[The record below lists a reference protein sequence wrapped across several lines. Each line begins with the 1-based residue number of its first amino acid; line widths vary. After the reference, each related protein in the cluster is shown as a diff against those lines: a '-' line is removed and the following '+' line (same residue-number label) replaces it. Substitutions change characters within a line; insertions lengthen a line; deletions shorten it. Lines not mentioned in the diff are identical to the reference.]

1 MKDLLI
7 DYSNNHEDISQPL
20 IFWPSVMILLL
31 SVVGIMWSLETPF
44 AFSDVSPIL
53 NWGILFLMVMTV
65 YCFLISFV
73 LAIGL
78 IPFFTST
85 IMLFLWL
92 ENLGYSIMYISIYG
106 ITFSLYGIYRGRR
119 IQNNLRSVIEDLQNH
134 KSPLQK
140 TAKNLVV
147 YDGNLNAKVMLI
159 GEAPGRDEDEQG
171 IPFVGR
177 AGQLLNKM
185 LLAINLQREDV
196 YITNVVNWRPAENRT
211 PNDDEILEFLP
222 FLQRQIDI
230 IKPRFI
236 FLLGGVAAKAI
247 LSTPLALGKL
257 RGKWHEYKS
266 LNLEEGIPTIA
277 SYHPAFL
284 LRSPQYKKH
293 SWEDLQM
300 LQEKLKNES

>member
-1 MKDLLI
+1 MNQSNKKNLEFIVNSGVNYFLQDSPRNWFENEKKSELSNPNINTGDKKMKIDDVIKDLK
-7 DYSNNHEDISQPL
+7 D
-20 IFWPSVMILLL
+20 
-31 SVVGIMWSLETPF
+31 
-44 AFSDVSPIL
+44 
-53 NWGILFLMVMTV
+53 
-65 YCFLISFV
+65 
-73 LAIGL
+73 
-78 IPFFTST
+78 
-85 IMLFLWL
+85 
-92 ENLGYSIMYISIYG
+92 
-106 ITFSLYGIYRGRR
+106 
-119 IQNNLRSVIEDLQNH
+119 H
-134 KSPLQK
+134 KSNLQK

-147 YDGNLNAKVMLI
+147 YAGNLNAQVMLI
-159 GEAPGRDEDEQG
+159 GEAPGRDEDQQG

-196 YITNVVNWRPAENRT
+196 YITNVVNWRPPDNRT
-211 PNDDEILEFLP
+211 PNDEEILEFLP

-230 IKPRFI
+230 IKPKFI

-266 LNLEEGIPTIA
+266 LNLDESIPTIA

-300 LQEKLKNES
+300 LQEKLKNVS

>member
-1 MKDLLI
+1 MNQSNKKNLEFIVNSGVNYFLQDSPRNWFENEKKSELADPNINAGDKKKKIDDVIKDI
-7 DYSNNHEDISQPL
+7 KD
-20 IFWPSVMILLL
+20 
-31 SVVGIMWSLETPF
+31 
-44 AFSDVSPIL
+44 
-53 NWGILFLMVMTV
+53 
-65 YCFLISFV
+65 
-73 LAIGL
+73 
-78 IPFFTST
+78 
-85 IMLFLWL
+85 
-92 ENLGYSIMYISIYG
+92 
-106 ITFSLYGIYRGRR
+106 
-119 IQNNLRSVIEDLQNH
+119 H
-134 KSPLQK
+134 KSNLQK

-159 GEAPGRDEDEQG
+159 GEAPGRDEDQEG

-185 LLAINLQREDV
+185 LLAIKLQREDV
-196 YITNVVNWRPAENRT
+196 YITNVVNWRPPDNRT
-211 PNDDEILEFLP
+211 PTDDEILEYLP

-230 IKPRFI
+230 VQPKFI

-266 LNLEEGIPTIA
+266 LNLEQGIPTIA

-284 LRSPQYKKH
+284 LRSPKYKKH

>member
-1 MKDLLI
+1 MNQSNKKNLEFIVNSGVNYFLQDSPRNWFENEKKSELSNPNINTRDKKMKIDEVIKDLK
-7 DYSNNHEDISQPL
+7 DHNSNL
-20 IFWPSVMILLL
+20 
-31 SVVGIMWSLETPF
+31 
-44 AFSDVSPIL
+44 
-53 NWGILFLMVMTV
+53 
-65 YCFLISFV
+65 
-73 LAIGL
+73 
-78 IPFFTST
+78 
-85 IMLFLWL
+85 
-92 ENLGYSIMYISIYG
+92 
-106 ITFSLYGIYRGRR
+106 
-119 IQNNLRSVIEDLQNH
+119 
-134 KSPLQK
+134 KK

-147 YDGNLNAKVMLI
+147 YDGSLNAKVMLI

-196 YITNVVNWRPAENRT
+196 YITNVVNWRPPDNRT
-211 PNDDEILEFLP
+211 PNDEEILEFLP

-230 IKPRFI
+230 IKPKFI

-257 RGKWHEYKS
+257 RGKWHDYKS
-266 LNLEEGIPTIA
+266 LNLDESIPTIA

-300 LQEKLKNES
+300 LQEKLKNVS

>member
-1 MKDLLI
+1 MNQSNKKNLEFIINSGVNYFLQDSPRNWFENEKKSQQSGFNKDTGDKKTQI
-7 DYSNNHEDISQPL
+7 DE
-20 IFWPSVMILLL
+20 
-31 SVVGIMWSLETPF
+31 
-44 AFSDVSPIL
+44 
-53 NWGILFLMVMTV
+53 
-65 YCFLISFV
+65 
-73 LAIGL
+73 
-78 IPFFTST
+78 
-85 IMLFLWL
+85 
-92 ENLGYSIMYISIYG
+92 
-106 ITFSLYGIYRGRR
+106 
-119 IQNNLRSVIEDLQNH
+119 VIKDLQNH
-134 KSPLQK
+134 KSSLQK
-140 TAKNLVV
+140 MATKLVV

-159 GEAPGRDEDEQG
+159 GEAPGRDEDQQG

-185 LLAINLQREDV
+185 LLAINLKREDV
-196 YITNVVNWRPAENRT
+196 YITNVVNWRPPDNRT
-211 PNDDEILEFLP
+211 PNDNEILEYLP

-230 IKPRFI
+230 IKPKFI

-266 LNLEEGIPTIA
+266 LNLEKGIPTIA

-300 LQEKLKNES
+300 LQEKIDK

>member
-1 MKDLLI
+1 MNQSNKKNLEFIVNSGVNYFLQDSPRNWFENEKKSELSNPIINAGDKKTKI
-7 DYSNNHEDISQPL
+7 DE
-20 IFWPSVMILLL
+20 
-31 SVVGIMWSLETPF
+31 
-44 AFSDVSPIL
+44 
-53 NWGILFLMVMTV
+53 
-65 YCFLISFV
+65 
-73 LAIGL
+73 
-78 IPFFTST
+78 
-85 IMLFLWL
+85 
-92 ENLGYSIMYISIYG
+92 
-106 ITFSLYGIYRGRR
+106 
-119 IQNNLRSVIEDLQNH
+119 VIEDLKVHNSNL
-134 KSPLQK
+134 KK

-147 YDGNLNAKVMLI
+147 YDGNLNTKVMLI

-196 YITNVVNWRPAENRT
+196 YITNVVNWRPPDNRT
-211 PNDDEILEFLP
+211 PNDEEILEFLP

-230 IKPRFI
+230 IKPKFI

-247 LSTPLALGKL
+247 LSTPLSLGKL
-257 RGKWHEYKS
+257 RGKWHDYKS
-266 LNLEEGIPTIA
+266 LNLDESIPTIA

-300 LQEKLKNES
+300 LQEKLKNVS

>member
-1 MKDLLI
+1 MNQSNKKNLEFIINSGINYFLQGSPRNWFENEKKLEHSDFNKNNGDKKTQIYEVIKDLK
-7 DYSNNHEDISQPL
+7 
-20 IFWPSVMILLL
+20 
-31 SVVGIMWSLETPF
+31 
-44 AFSDVSPIL
+44 
-53 NWGILFLMVMTV
+53 
-65 YCFLISFV
+65 
-73 LAIGL
+73 
-78 IPFFTST
+78 
-85 IMLFLWL
+85 
-92 ENLGYSIMYISIYG
+92 
-106 ITFSLYGIYRGRR
+106 
-119 IQNNLRSVIEDLQNH
+119 NH
-134 KSPLQK
+134 KSSLKK
-140 TAKNLVV
+140 TATKLVV

-159 GEAPGRDEDEQG
+159 GEAPGRDEDQQG

-185 LLAINLQREDV
+185 LLAINIQREDV
-196 YITNVVNWRPAENRT
+196 YITNVVNWRPPDNRT
-211 PNDDEILEFLP
+211 PNDNEILEFLP

-230 IKPRFI
+230 IKPKFI

-300 LQEKLKNES
+300 LQEKLKK

>member
-1 MKDLLI
+1 MKYKALLYKELLQWYYNNGVVNSFTILESKVGKISEELNTSSLDIQDDSLPFKLEEEKSFDDLKAVRTLEELKKLI
-7 DYSNNHEDISQPL
+7 
-20 IFWPSVMILLL
+20 
-31 SVVGIMWSLETPF
+31 
-44 AFSDVSPIL
+44 IL
-53 NWGILFLMVMTV
+53 N
-65 YCFLISFV
+65 C
-73 LAIGL
+73 
-78 IPFFTST
+78 
-85 IMLFLWL
+85 
-92 ENLGYSIMYISIYG
+92 
-106 ITFSLYGIYRGRR
+106 
-119 IQNNLRSVIEDLQNH
+119 DC
-134 KSPLQK
+134 PLKK

-159 GEAPGRDEDEQG
+159 GEAPGKDEDQQG

-196 YITNVVNWRPAENRT
+196 YITNVVNWRPPDNST
-211 PNDDEILEFLP
+211 PNDEEILEFLP

-230 IKPRFI
+230 VKPKFI

-266 LNLEEGIPTIA
+266 LNLDESIPTIA

-300 LQEKLKNES
+300 LQKKLKNVS

>member
-1 MKDLLI
+1 MNQSNKKNLEFIVNSGVNYFLQDSPRNWFENKKKSELSNPNINTGDKKMKIDDVIKDLK
-7 DYSNNHEDISQPL
+7 DHNSN
-20 IFWPSVMILLL
+20 
-31 SVVGIMWSLETPF
+31 
-44 AFSDVSPIL
+44 
-53 NWGILFLMVMTV
+53 
-65 YCFLISFV
+65 
-73 LAIGL
+73 
-78 IPFFTST
+78 
-85 IMLFLWL
+85 
-92 ENLGYSIMYISIYG
+92 
-106 ITFSLYGIYRGRR
+106 
-119 IQNNLRSVIEDLQNH
+119 
-134 KSPLQK
+134 LQK

-159 GEAPGRDEDEQG
+159 GEAPGRDEDQQG

-196 YITNVVNWRPAENRT
+196 YITNVVNWRPPDNRT
-211 PNDDEILEFLP
+211 PNDEEILEFLP

-230 IKPRFI
+230 IKPKFI

-266 LNLEEGIPTIA
+266 LNLDESIPTIA

-284 LRSPQYKKH
+284 PVSYTHLTLPTIYSV
-293 SWEDLQM
+293 
-300 LQEKLKNES
+300 

>member
-1 MKDLLI
+1 MNQSNKKNLEFIVNSGVNYFLQDSPRNWFENEKKSELSNPNINNGDKKKKIDDVIKDLK
-7 DYSNNHEDISQPL
+7 D
-20 IFWPSVMILLL
+20 
-31 SVVGIMWSLETPF
+31 
-44 AFSDVSPIL
+44 
-53 NWGILFLMVMTV
+53 
-65 YCFLISFV
+65 
-73 LAIGL
+73 
-78 IPFFTST
+78 
-85 IMLFLWL
+85 
-92 ENLGYSIMYISIYG
+92 
-106 ITFSLYGIYRGRR
+106 
-119 IQNNLRSVIEDLQNH
+119 H
-134 KSPLQK
+134 KSNLQK

-147 YDGNLNAKVMLI
+147 YYGNLNAKVMLI
-159 GEAPGRDEDEQG
+159 GEAPGRDEDQKG

-196 YITNVVNWRPAENRT
+196 YITNVVNWRPPDNRT
-211 PNDDEILEFLP
+211 PNDEEILEFLP

-230 IKPRFI
+230 IKPKFI

-266 LNLEEGIPTIA
+266 LNLDESIPTIA

-300 LQEKLKNES
+300 LQEKLKNVS

>member
-1 MKDLLI
+1 MNQSNKKNLEFIINSGVNYFLQDSPRNWFENEKKLEQSDFNKNSGDKKTQI
-7 DYSNNHEDISQPL
+7 DE
-20 IFWPSVMILLL
+20 
-31 SVVGIMWSLETPF
+31 
-44 AFSDVSPIL
+44 
-53 NWGILFLMVMTV
+53 
-65 YCFLISFV
+65 
-73 LAIGL
+73 
-78 IPFFTST
+78 
-85 IMLFLWL
+85 
-92 ENLGYSIMYISIYG
+92 
-106 ITFSLYGIYRGRR
+106 
-119 IQNNLRSVIEDLQNH
+119 VIKDLQNH
-134 KSPLQK
+134 KSSLQK
-140 TAKNLVV
+140 TATKLVV

-159 GEAPGRDEDEQG
+159 GEAPGRDEDQQG

-185 LLAINLQREDV
+185 LLAIKLEREDV
-196 YITNVVNWRPAENRT
+196 YITNVVNWRPPDNRT
-211 PNDDEILEFLP
+211 PNDNEILEYLP

-230 IKPRFI
+230 IKPKFI

-266 LNLEEGIPTIA
+266 LNLEQGIPTIA

-300 LQEKLKNES
+300 LQEKLKNVS

>member
-1 MKDLLI
+1 MNQSNKKNLEFIVNSGVNYFLQDSPRNWFENEKKSELSNANINAGDKKKKIDDVIKDLK
-7 DYSNNHEDISQPL
+7 D
-20 IFWPSVMILLL
+20 
-31 SVVGIMWSLETPF
+31 
-44 AFSDVSPIL
+44 
-53 NWGILFLMVMTV
+53 
-65 YCFLISFV
+65 
-73 LAIGL
+73 
-78 IPFFTST
+78 
-85 IMLFLWL
+85 
-92 ENLGYSIMYISIYG
+92 
-106 ITFSLYGIYRGRR
+106 
-119 IQNNLRSVIEDLQNH
+119 H
-134 KSPLQK
+134 KSNLQK

-159 GEAPGRDEDEQG
+159 GEAPGRDEDQQG

-196 YITNVVNWRPAENRT
+196 YITNVVNWRPPDNRT
-211 PNDDEILEFLP
+211 PNDEEILEFLP

-230 IKPRFI
+230 VKPKFI

-266 LNLEEGIPTIA
+266 LNLDGSIPTIA

-284 LRSPQYKKH
+284 LRSPQYKKY

-300 LQEKLKNES
+300 LQEKLKNVS

>member
-1 MKDLLI
+1 MNQSNKKNLEFIVNSGVNYFLQDSPRNWFENDKKVELPLANIDTGDKKSLIEVIIKDLK
-7 DYSNNHEDISQPL
+7 NHQS
-20 IFWPSVMILLL
+20 
-31 SVVGIMWSLETPF
+31 SLK
-44 AFSDVSPIL
+44 
-53 NWGILFLMVMTV
+53 
-65 YCFLISFV
+65 
-73 LAIGL
+73 
-78 IPFFTST
+78 
-85 IMLFLWL
+85 
-92 ENLGYSIMYISIYG
+92 
-106 ITFSLYGIYRGRR
+106 R
-119 IQNNLRSVIEDLQNH
+119 
-134 KSPLQK
+134 

-147 YDGNLNAKVMLI
+147 YHGNLNAKVMFI

-185 LLAINLQREDV
+185 LLAIKLQREDV
-196 YITNVVNWRPAENRT
+196 YITNVVNWRPPDNRT
-211 PNDDEILEFLP
+211 PTDDEILEYLP

-230 IKPRFI
+230 VQPKFI

-266 LNLEEGIPTIA
+266 LNLEESILTIA

>member
-1 MKDLLI
+1 MNQSNKKNLEFIVNSGVNYFLQDSPRNWFENDKKVELPHATIDTGDKKSQIEVIVKDLK
-7 DYSNNHEDISQPL
+7 NHQS
-20 IFWPSVMILLL
+20 S
-31 SVVGIMWSLETPF
+31 
-44 AFSDVSPIL
+44 
-53 NWGILFLMVMTV
+53 
-65 YCFLISFV
+65 
-73 LAIGL
+73 
-78 IPFFTST
+78 
-85 IMLFLWL
+85 
-92 ENLGYSIMYISIYG
+92 
-106 ITFSLYGIYRGRR
+106 
-119 IQNNLRSVIEDLQNH
+119 
-134 KSPLQK
+134 LQK

-185 LLAINLQREDV
+185 LIAINLQREDV
-196 YITNVVNWRPAENRT
+196 YITNVVNWRPPDNRT
-211 PNDDEILEFLP
+211 PTDDEILDYLP

-230 IKPRFI
+230 VKPKFI

-247 LSTPLALGKL
+247 LSTPIALGKL

-266 LNLEEGIPTIA
+266 LNLEESILTIA

>member
-1 MKDLLI
+1 MNQSNKKNLEFIVNSGVNYFLQDSPRNWFENEKKSELSNPNINTGDKKMKIDDVIKDLK
-7 DYSNNHEDISQPL
+7 D
-20 IFWPSVMILLL
+20 
-31 SVVGIMWSLETPF
+31 
-44 AFSDVSPIL
+44 
-53 NWGILFLMVMTV
+53 
-65 YCFLISFV
+65 
-73 LAIGL
+73 
-78 IPFFTST
+78 
-85 IMLFLWL
+85 
-92 ENLGYSIMYISIYG
+92 
-106 ITFSLYGIYRGRR
+106 
-119 IQNNLRSVIEDLQNH
+119 H
-134 KSPLQK
+134 KSNLQK

-159 GEAPGRDEDEQG
+159 GEAPGRDEDKQG

-196 YITNVVNWRPAENRT
+196 YITNVVNWRPPDNRT
-211 PNDDEILEFLP
+211 PNDEEILEFLP

-230 IKPRFI
+230 IKPKFI

-266 LNLEEGIPTIA
+266 LNLDESIATIA

-300 LQEKLKNES
+300 LQEKLKNVS

>member
-1 MKDLLI
+1 MNQSNKKNLEFIVNSGVNYFLQDSPRNWFENVKKSELSNPNINTGDKKMKIDDVINDLK
-7 DYSNNHEDISQPL
+7 D
-20 IFWPSVMILLL
+20 
-31 SVVGIMWSLETPF
+31 
-44 AFSDVSPIL
+44 
-53 NWGILFLMVMTV
+53 
-65 YCFLISFV
+65 
-73 LAIGL
+73 
-78 IPFFTST
+78 
-85 IMLFLWL
+85 
-92 ENLGYSIMYISIYG
+92 
-106 ITFSLYGIYRGRR
+106 
-119 IQNNLRSVIEDLQNH
+119 H
-134 KSPLQK
+134 KSNLQK

-159 GEAPGRDEDEQG
+159 GEAPGRDEDQQG

-230 IKPRFI
+230 IKPKFI

-300 LQEKLKNES
+300 LQEKLKK

>member
-1 MKDLLI
+1 MNQSNKKNLEFIVNSGVNYFLQDSSRNWFENDKKVELPYANIDTGAKKSLIEVIIKDLK
-7 DYSNNHEDISQPL
+7 NHQS
-20 IFWPSVMILLL
+20 S
-31 SVVGIMWSLETPF
+31 
-44 AFSDVSPIL
+44 
-53 NWGILFLMVMTV
+53 
-65 YCFLISFV
+65 
-73 LAIGL
+73 
-78 IPFFTST
+78 
-85 IMLFLWL
+85 
-92 ENLGYSIMYISIYG
+92 
-106 ITFSLYGIYRGRR
+106 
-119 IQNNLRSVIEDLQNH
+119 
-134 KSPLQK
+134 LQK

-185 LLAINLQREDV
+185 LLAIKLQREDV
-196 YITNVVNWRPAENRT
+196 YITNVVNWRPPDNRT
-211 PNDDEILEFLP
+211 PTDDEILEYLP

-230 IKPRFI
+230 VQPKFI

-257 RGKWHEYKS
+257 RGKLHEYKS
-266 LNLEEGIPTIA
+266 LNLEESILTIA

-284 LRSPQYKKH
+284 LRSPQYKKQ

-300 LQEKLKNES
+300 LQEKLKNEF

>member
-1 MKDLLI
+1 MNQSNKKNLEFIVNSGVNYFLQDSPRNWFENEKKSELSNPNINNGDKKMKIYDVIKDLK
-7 DYSNNHEDISQPL
+7 D
-20 IFWPSVMILLL
+20 
-31 SVVGIMWSLETPF
+31 
-44 AFSDVSPIL
+44 
-53 NWGILFLMVMTV
+53 
-65 YCFLISFV
+65 
-73 LAIGL
+73 
-78 IPFFTST
+78 
-85 IMLFLWL
+85 
-92 ENLGYSIMYISIYG
+92 
-106 ITFSLYGIYRGRR
+106 
-119 IQNNLRSVIEDLQNH
+119 H
-134 KSPLQK
+134 KSNLQK

-159 GEAPGRDEDEQG
+159 GEAPGRDEDQQG

-196 YITNVVNWRPAENRT
+196 YITNVVNWRPPDNRT
-211 PNDDEILEFLP
+211 PNDEEILEFLP

-230 IKPRFI
+230 IKPKFI

-266 LNLEEGIPTIA
+266 LNLDESIPTIA

-300 LQEKLKNES
+300 LQEKLKNVS

>member
-1 MKDLLI
+1 MNQSNKKNLEFIVNSGVNYFLQDSPRNWFENEKKTELLNHNINAGDKKKKIDDVIKDI
-7 DYSNNHEDISQPL
+7 KD
-20 IFWPSVMILLL
+20 
-31 SVVGIMWSLETPF
+31 
-44 AFSDVSPIL
+44 
-53 NWGILFLMVMTV
+53 
-65 YCFLISFV
+65 
-73 LAIGL
+73 
-78 IPFFTST
+78 
-85 IMLFLWL
+85 
-92 ENLGYSIMYISIYG
+92 
-106 ITFSLYGIYRGRR
+106 
-119 IQNNLRSVIEDLQNH
+119 H
-134 KSPLQK
+134 KSNLQK

-159 GEAPGRDEDEQG
+159 GEAPGRDEDQQG

-196 YITNVVNWRPAENRT
+196 YITNVVNWRPPDNRT
-211 PNDDEILEFLP
+211 PNDEEILEFLP

-230 IKPRFI
+230 VKPKFI

-266 LNLEEGIPTIA
+266 LNLDGSIPTIA

-300 LQEKLKNES
+300 LQEKLKNVS